1 MALEKNGQ
9 HMYAVAI
16 EKLDRRGQPREG
28 KIFHIHAHDAAQAKM
43 HYQVVFPDRRRFRIV
58 GAALAIGFFVNDKKG
73 EDISAT

>member
-9 HMYAVAI
+9 QLYAVAI
-16 EKLDRRGQPREG
+16 EKLGRNGQPKKG

-58 GAALAIGFFVNDKKG
+58 DAALAIGFFINDKKG